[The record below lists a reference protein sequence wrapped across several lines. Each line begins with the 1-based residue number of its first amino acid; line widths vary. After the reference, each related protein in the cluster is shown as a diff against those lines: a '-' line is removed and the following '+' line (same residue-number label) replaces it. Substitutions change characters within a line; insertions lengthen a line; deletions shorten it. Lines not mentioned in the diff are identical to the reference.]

1 MSVVLSACQGA
12 PSAAAPGG
20 SSTSG
25 SERGSG
31 ASAPAPATPSTVLD
45 VFPADLATGIAPNS
59 PVTVRATSGTFGKV
73 TLAGSKGEPVAG
85 RMRPDGT
92 WQSSDLLRPSSSYTL
107 TVESPG
113 PDGAMAAHTST
124 FATLKP
130 DVTATYSLIPGD
142 GTVGVGMP
150 VIVQFSSAVVTK
162 AQRAEVEKRVTVT
175 TVPQQVGAWG
185 WLDDRQLM
193 WRPRSYWLPGTKVS
207 VSTPLHGVQTGDG
220 KWVSRDGSA
229 SFTVGS
235 SMVSSVD
242 MNAHRLM
249 VRRNGELIR
258 SFPVSTGMPGPLTET
273 RFGTKVIME
282 RSAVVV
288 MDSSTVALPPGTK
301 PYKISVKWD
310 LKLTGTG
317 EYIHSAP
324 WSVGAQGHQNVS
336 HGCTNMA
343 PADAEWMFNH
353 SRVGDI
359 VKYTGSSREFR
370 PSEGIGVWVYDF
382 AGWKARSALVPA

>member
-1 MSVVLSACQGA
+1 
-12 PSAAAPGG
+12 
-20 SSTSG
+20 
-25 SERGSG
+25 
-31 ASAPAPATPSTVLD
+31 
-45 VFPADLATGIAPNS
+45 
-59 PVTVRATSGTFGKV
+59 
-73 TLAGSKGEPVAG
+73 
-85 RMRPDGT
+85 
-92 WQSSDLLRPSSSYTL
+92 
-107 TVESPG
+107 
-113 PDGAMAAHTST
+113 
-124 FATLKP
+124 
-130 DVTATYSLIPGD
+130 
-142 GTVGVGMP
+142 
-150 VIVQFSSAVVTK
+150 
-162 AQRAEVEKRVTVT
+162 
-175 TVPQQVGAWG
+175 
-185 WLDDRQLM
+185 
-193 WRPRSYWLPGTKVS
+193 
-207 VSTPLHGVQTGDG
+207 
-220 KWVSRDGSA
+220 
-229 SFTVGS
+229 
-235 SMVSSVD
+235 
-242 MNAHRLM
+242 MNAHRLT
-249 VRRNGELIR
+249 VRRNGEVVR

-324 WSVGAQGHQNVS
+324 WSVAAQGHQNVS